1 MRAVIYTAI
10 FGGYDTLKQP
20 AAQDEACDFIC
31 FTDMDLPRRVGAW
44 RIVPIRRDRR
54 AHPRLQAKHFKL
66 MSHQVFP
73 RGRLA
78 WRYAVLSRRPHFDL
92 SVWVDGSVRIMSPSF
107 VGDMRERLADGP
119 WAMFIH
125 PDRDCIYEEA
135 QESSG
140 MRKYRDLPIFPQVE
154 AYRSTVP
161 PRGGLHA
168 CTVIVRREPVPRR
181 VVEVHGAWWAENL
194 KWTYQDQL
202 SLPYVLR
209 RDGGPDPHPIRE
221 CLWNNPWFDI
231 LPHTSD
237 A

>member
-10 FGGYDTLKQP
+10 FDGYDTLNQP
-20 AAQDEACDFIC
+20 AVQDEACDFIC

-66 MSHQVFP
+66 MSHRVFP

-181 VVEVHGAWWAENL
+181 VVEVHDAWWAENL